1 MHLQKPFNEKALDY
15 LKALISQKQGIL
27 FNRIQLVRSKASDI
41 LNTSD
46 IETNEKS
53 VFTKRTIG
61 QLLFDG
67 FPIKIFEKIEEF
79 IEDTH
84 KFAPFIKLIKLN
96 PFRISDK
103 VSHMHSFL

>member
-1 MHLQKPFNEKALDY
+1 
-15 LKALISQKQGIL
+15 
-27 FNRIQLVRSKASDI
+27 